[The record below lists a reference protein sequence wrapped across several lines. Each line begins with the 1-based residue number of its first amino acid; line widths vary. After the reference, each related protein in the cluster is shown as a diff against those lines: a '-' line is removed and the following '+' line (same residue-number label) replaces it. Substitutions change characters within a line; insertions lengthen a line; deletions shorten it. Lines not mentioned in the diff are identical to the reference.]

1 MARQRERQEQHDAVK
16 ERERFLRTILDTALD
31 GFWVVD
37 GAAKLVDVN
46 PAYCAMSGYS
56 REELLEMHIA
66 DLDAAESPEETAAHV
81 QRIRGEGGGR
91 FETIHR
97 RKDGSTMN
105 VAASVTFIG
114 MGRGLMV
121 CFLDDITEQ
130 KRAVDALRE
139 SEQRFRDV
147 VASAGEYVFEMD
159 VQGILTYVSEAV
171 EAILGYRPE
180 EIVGQSS
187 LRLLGP
193 EEQARS
199 AAYLGER
206 VSRRE
211 KISHFQQQA
220 IHRNGRTVWLEI
232 SATPMFSA
240 DGAFLGYRGAGLDVT
255 AATRAEVERKA
266 QQPQLAVSSRL
277 EAMGTLVAGV
287 AHEIN
292 NPLAGGMACQAL
304 AAQES
309 QKIAAI
315 LRGGDPLD
323 RPALTRSVEGVI
335 ELLGR
340 AEADGMNISRIVKDL
355 SAFGRPDTKRAP
367 VRLSAVV
374 SSAMRWLRVSVGDGA
389 TIRLV
394 LEETPEVVASAGQLE
409 QVVVNLVTNA
419 ANAIPEGRRGEITIR
434 TGPGT
439 EGMVRL
445 EVSDNGPG
453 IPPELREKIF
463 EPFFTTRTEG
473 TGTGLGLSICHVIV
487 TDHGGTITVESE
499 AGKGSTFRVELP
511 AVAAAD

>member
-1 MARQRERQEQHDAVK
+1 MK

-130 KRAVDALRE
+130 KLAVDALRE

-159 VQGILTYVSEAV
+159 AQGILTYVSEAV

-180 EIVGQSS
+180 EMVGQSS

-206 VSRRE
+206 VTRRE

-220 IHRNGRTVWLEI
+220 VHRDGRTVWLEI
-232 SATPMFSA
+232 SGSPMFAA
-240 DGAFLGYRGAGLDVT
+240 DGVLLGYRGAVLDVT
-255 AATRAEVERKA
+255 VATKAAGERDELQA
-266 QQPQLAVSSRL
+266 RLAVSSRL

-374 SSAMRWLRVSVGDGA
+374 KSAMRWLRVSVGDGA

-419 ANAIPEGRRGEITIR
+419 AHAIPEGRRGEITIR
-434 TGPGT
+434 AAPGT
-439 EGMVRL
+439 EGMARL
-445 EVSDNGPG
+445 EVSDDGAG
-453 IPPELREKIF
+453 MTPEIMDHVF
-463 EPFFTTRTEG
+463 EPFFTTRDAG
-473 TGTGLGLSICHVIV
+473 RGSGLGLAICHAIV
-487 TDHGGTITVESE
+487 TAHAGTIAVESVV
-499 AGKGSTFRVELP
+499 GKGSTFRVELP
-511 AVAAAD
+511 VATHHECLGMKEARGDGA